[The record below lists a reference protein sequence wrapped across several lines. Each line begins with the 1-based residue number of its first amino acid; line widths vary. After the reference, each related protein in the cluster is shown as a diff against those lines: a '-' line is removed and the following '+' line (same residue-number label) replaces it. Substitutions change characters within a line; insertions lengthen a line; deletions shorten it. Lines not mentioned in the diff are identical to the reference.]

1 MKIGDIVMLKPS
13 IRGFDKFKN
22 SVGVIVA
29 CVDQGW
35 RDSAKIWKVQ
45 YQDKYAYTF
54 LDDTQVEL
62 LS

>member
-1 MKIGDIVMLKPS
+1 MKIGDIVMIKPN

-22 SVGVIVA
+22 SIGVIVA

-45 YQDKYAYTF
+45 YQDKYSYTF